1 MKSLKAIVVSC
12 QNDTV
17 TMPNVKTTPLKCRL
31 IKLCAAKYSAHENS
45 KTVYICKYIY
55 ICIFVCISVS
65 VSLLCLLI
73 NSLLLFNLLCKI
85 TLGDLGGWRL
95 DYGRWDLET
104 NSRHLALGFQSLDI
118 RPRIGFKIPYALM
131 DSFFFFFFSS
141 SGICVSERPLL
152 FT

>member
-1 MKSLKAIVVSC
+1 MKFLKAIVVSC

-31 IKLCAAKYSAHENS
+31 IKYCAANKYSAHENS

-85 TLGDLGGWRL
+85 TLGDGEGG
-95 DYGRWDLET
+95 DL
-104 NSRHLALGFQSLDI
+104 SRGGGS
-118 RPRIGFKIPYALM
+118 
-131 DSFFFFFFSS
+131 
-141 SGICVSERPLL
+141 
-152 FT
+152 